1 MTPRITSDPS
11 SPCHRRLAAERIA
24 SRSLRLIAA
33 LALSLATAGC
43 SAPHPHDTH
52 ARDFDYFVAGDPTLP
67 RATHTQPGLA
77 LMGGGGAVDAAY
89 RFIADHAGGGHIVIL
104 GAQDDDSVD
113 PTLRKYSDWF
123 MTKWGKPVSAE
134 TIIFR
139 DRKASFDARV
149 LATLRGADGIFLMGG
164 DQGLYVKYWKGTPI
178 QAILNAH
185 VAAGRP
191 IGGSSAGLA
200 ILGHYS
206 YDSLDGGSLESKTA
220 LADPFDPSVTLE
232 SDFLHYPWLD
242 HVVTDTH
249 FSSRARLGRLIV
261 FAARFGAVAA
271 DAFGIGVDEQTAL
284 LIDADGEGRVAE
296 GSQGHVWLVMPREQ
310 ATVLA
315 PGRKL
320 SIGNI
325 RLIRLDP
332 GGSITM
338 GDRAAHP
345 PYAEA
350 VIAVSQGKLTADSIA
365 TPIFERDAVPPGED

>member
-1 MTPRITSDPS
+1 MTR
-11 SPCHRRLAAERIA
+11 RIA
-24 SRSLRLIAA
+24 DDRPITRTRAHAVPLIATLSLSVA
-33 LALSLATAGC
+33 LAGCTA
-43 SAPHPHDTH
+43 PLPHDTH
-52 ARDFDYFVAGDPTLP
+52 TPDFDYFVAGDPTLAHVP
-67 RATHTQPGLA
+67 HTQPGLA
-77 LMGGGGAVDAAY
+77 LMGGGGAVDAAF
-89 RFIADHAGGGHIVIL
+89 RFIDEHAGGGHIVIL
-104 GAQDDDSVD
+104 GAEDDGSFD

-134 TIIFR
+134 TIIFH
-139 DRKASFDARV
+139 DRAASFDARV
-149 LATLRGADGIFLMGG
+149 LAVLRGADGIFLMGG
-164 DQGLYVKYWKGTPI
+164 DQGLYVKYWKGTPV

-220 LADPFDPSVTLE
+220 LADPFNPGVTLE

-249 FSSRARLGRLIV
+249 FSSRARLGRLITFV
-261 FAARFGAVAA
+261 ARFGAMAPFV
-271 DAFGIGVDEQTAL
+271 FGIGVDEQTAL
-284 LIDADGEGRVAE
+284 LIDADGEGRLAE
-296 GSQGHVWLVMPREQ
+296 GSQGHVWLVMPRDP

-315 PGRKL
+315 PGRPL

-332 GGSITM
+332 GGGITM
-338 GDRAAHP
+338 GDRAVHP
-345 PYAEA
+345 PYAAA
-350 VIAVSQGKLTADSIA
+350 VIAVSQGKLNADSIA
-365 TPIFERDAVPPGED
+365 TPIFERDAVPPGEN